1 MSQRL
6 QLLVS
11 LACSAVLFSAVAQAQ
26 APSGSTTTTP
36 TSSSATVPRLIR
48 YAGVAQ
54 DEKGKPLG
62 GMIGITFSLYAEQ
75 AGGAGCPR
83 Q

>member
-1 MSQRL
+1 
-6 QLLVS
+6 
-11 LACSAVLFSAVAQAQ
+11 
-26 APSGSTTTTP
+26 
-36 TSSSATVPRLIR
+36 VPRLIR